1 MGQYFTDSWKKCL
14 FGWGLF
20 LLFVPALAQTPVTV
34 TGRVTDETGQLLPG
48 VTVLVKSSSEANR
61 TNGTTTAADGSFRI
75 SVPSANATLVV
86 SYVGYLSQEIAMN
99 NRSVLEVSLVPGDK
113 TLSEVVV
120 VGYGTQEKKDLTGA
134 IATVGARDIQRL
146 PVSGFDQALKG
157 QVAGLQI
164 TNTSGAP
171 GGNTSILVRGISSI
185 TGGNDPLFVID
196 GFPVNNSGVGN
207 PLNTINPNDIESIDV
222 LKDASATAIYGSRG
236 SNGVIIITTKKG
248 KSGKTRYEI
257 NAYTGFQE
265 LAKKVPLMNAQE
277 YAAWV
282 TEARN
287 ASYLDNVVGA
297 NVADPNSK
305 RAISYQIPV
314 AFQDPSKL
322 TTTDWQEAIF
332 RKAPI
337 RSYQLSASGGTDNL
351 RYALSG
357 GYFNQQG
364 IIINSGLERYTF
376 RANLDGKLSPKLN
389 VGINLAPSYTKQN
402 DVIAEGHY
410 GAFGILSSAQ
420 SMPPYLPIY
429 NADGTYAS
437 YVNATEG
444 QPAIANPVQIANEYL
459 IRPSQFRLL
468 GNVYADYSILSD
480 LRLRVTMG
488 TDLNYSKNRTWSPNT
503 INPSN
508 PSTATS
514 SNAENN
520 SWLNENTLSYKK
532 QFGLHGVD
540 AVVGFTSQ
548 RSYSNSITATAN
560 NFPDNL
566 VPNINGGTVTSG
578 GEGIQIYTLQS
589 FLARVNY
596 VFNDKYLLTGT
607 IRRDG
612 SSRFGTD
619 NRWGTFPS
627 ASVGWR
633 LSEESFMKGQQLV
646 TDLKLRAS
654 YGFTGN
660 NAIGNY
666 RAIGQLSSVR
676 YVVGETLVSGL
687 SRSSFTNPDLGWE
700 TTRQLDLG
708 LDFSL
713 LNSRVSV
720 TADYYR
726 KVNTDML
733 FTIQTPSV
741 TGITSAVVNLGK
753 VENKGVELS
762 LSSRN
767 LVGALKWNTN
777 VNITFNRNK
786 VLQMSND
793 AERIL
798 SASGGRPA
806 YAVTQVGFPIGSF
819 YGRRFLGIF
828 QTEQEAK
835 EYKPQPNAHAGDVK
849 WKDIDGNGIIDA
861 NDREVIGSPFPKY
874 YFGFNNSFTYK
885 NVSLDIMTSGNVGQ
899 QVYNNSFYL
908 NNSGVQN
915 NAKYVYDNRYV
926 SPEQPGNGLFGRA
939 IRGGKNDNT
948 QYSSVY
954 LFDASFLRIR
964 NVTLAYALPG
974 TLINRL
980 HLSSVRVYATA
991 TNLYTFTKY
1000 PGYDPET
1007 NISGDNLT
1015 SFGLDFGAYPQAR
1028 TITFGLN
1035 LSF

>member
-1 MGQYFTDSWKKCL
+1 MNYMYKHRNQT
-14 FGWGLF
+14 LF
-20 LLFVPALAQTPVTV
+20 LGLVWILTIGQVFAQSAATV
-34 TGRVTDETGQLLPG
+34 SGRVTDETGQVLPG
-48 VTVLVKSSSEANR
+48 VTVLLKG
-61 TNGTTTAADGSFRI
+61 TGNGTTTNAEGVYRLSAPAAT
-75 SVPSANATLVV
+75 ATLVV
-86 SYVGYLSQEIAMN
+86 SYVGYLSQEIAVGG
-99 NRSVLEVSLVPGDK
+99 RSVIDVKLTPGDK

-134 IATVGARDIQRL
+134 IATVGSKDIQRL

-196 GFPVNNSGVGN
+196 GFPVNNAGVGN

-236 SNGVIIITTKKG
+236 SNGVIIVTTKKG
-248 KSGKTRYEI
+248 KSGKAKIEL
-257 NAYTGFQE
+257 NAYTGFQQ
-265 LAKKVPLMNAQE
+265 LAKKVPLMDAQE

-282 TEARN
+282 IEARN
-287 ASYLDNVVGA
+287 ASYLDNVAGA
-297 NVADPNSK
+297 SVNDPNSK
-305 RAISYQIPV
+305 RASSYQIPV
-314 AFQDPSKL
+314 IFQDPSKL
-322 TTTDWQEAIF
+322 TTTDWQDAIF
-332 RKAPI
+332 RTAPI
-337 RSYQLSASGGTDNL
+337 TSYQLSASGGTDNF

-364 IIINSGLERYTF
+364 IIISSGLKRYTF
-376 RANLDGKLSPKLN
+376 RANLDGKLTDKLS
-389 VGINLAPSYTKQN
+389 VGVTLAPSYTDQN
-402 DVIAEGHY
+402 DVNAEGHY
-410 GAFGILSSAQ
+410 GALGILSAAQ
-420 SMPPYLPIY
+420 SMPPYIPVY
-429 NADGTYAS
+429 NPDGSYSS
-437 YVNATEG
+437 YVTATEG
-444 QPAIANPVQIANEYL
+444 QPSLANPVQIANEYK
-459 IRPSQFRLL
+459 IHPTQFRLL
-468 GNVYADYSILSD
+468 GNAYAEYAFLKD
-480 LRLRVTMG
+480 LRLRVTFG
-488 TDLNYSKNRTWSPNT
+488 TDLNSAKRRTWTPNT

-508 PSTATS
+508 PSTAT
-514 SNAENN
+514 AFDIEDN

-532 QFGLHGVD
+532 QIGVHSFD
-540 AVVGFTSQ
+540 VVGGFTAQ
-548 RSYSNSITATAN
+548 RAYSSTVTATAN

-578 GEGIQIYTLQS
+578 GESTQIYTLLS
-589 FLARVNY
+589 FLGRVNY
-596 VFNDKYLLTGT
+596 AFRDKYLVTATL
-607 IRRDG
+607 RRDG
-612 SSRFGTD
+612 SSRFGAN
-619 NRWGTFPS
+619 NRWGAFPS

-633 LSEESFMKGQQLV
+633 VSEEPFMKGQQLI

-654 YGFTGN
+654 YGLTGN

-676 YVVGETLVSGL
+676 YIIGDALASGL
-687 SRSSFTNPDLGWE
+687 GRSSFTNPELGWE
-700 TTRQLDLG
+700 STRQLDVG
-708 LDFSL
+708 VDFSV
-713 LNSRVSV
+713 LNSRLSF

-733 FTIQTPSV
+733 FTIQTPAV
-741 TGITSAVVNLGK
+741 TGVTSAVVNLGK
-753 VENKGVELS
+753 VENKGLELS

-786 VLQMSND
+786 VLEMSND

-806 YAVTQVGFPIGSF
+806 YAVTQVGYPIGSF

-828 QTEQEAK
+828 RTEQEAN

-849 WKDIDGNGIIDA
+849 WKDVDGNGIIDA

-874 YFGFNNSFTYK
+874 YFGFNNSFSYK
-885 NVSLDIMTSGNVGQ
+885 NFSLDIMTSGNVGQ

-915 NAKYVYDNRYV
+915 NAQYIYDNRYI
-926 SPEQPGNGLFGRA
+926 SPDKPGDGLFGRA

-964 NVTLAYALPG
+964 NVTLAYSLPNALM
-974 TLINRL
+974 NRL
-980 HLSSVRVYATA
+980 GIGSARVYATA

-1000 PGYDPET
+1000 LGYDPET

-1028 TITFGLN
+1028 TISFGVN